1 MIFKNLLKKFYKM
14 ADNSKIQKA
23 LQYYH
28 DNDLNEIYG
37 TKNDIEMQKK
47 LKLPIN
53 SLSKKSIAKPN
64 LPPKKLSPPNS
75 QIKLEEKINEV
86 EDHIIS
92 KPIKPLILS
101 TDQAISKLANLDKPS
116 IKKTTETE
124 NQEKFMA
131 INDIISNAKKLA
143 ENAKNIDELKKTIEN
158 FDGCNL
164 KKMATNT
171 VFADGN
177 PHSKIML
184 IGEAPGNHEDLE
196 GIPFCGDSGEMIT
209 AMFAGIN
216 LQRQTD
222 YYITNV
228 IFWRPPGNR
237 KPTSE
242 ELAICRPFLERHIK
256 LFDPKIIVLIGAT
269 AMTALVETKE
279 TISNLRGKIIDYKL
293 NFMDKEVKILTI
305 FHPSFLMRQPAK
317 KKIAWLDM
325 QNLKK
330 FINENQ

>member
-1 MIFKNLLKKFYKM
+1 MIFKNLLKKYYKM
-14 ADNSKIQKA
+14 VDNSKIQKA
-23 LQYYH
+23 LQYYY

-37 TKNDIEMQKK
+37 TKDDINLQKK

-53 SLSKKSIAKPN
+53 NLSKKSVAKPN
-64 LPPKKLSPPNS
+64 LPPKILPNNPQVKS
-75 QIKLEEKINEV
+75 NEKINEV
-86 EDHIIS
+86 DVHIKS
-92 KPIKPLILS
+92 KPVKPIILN
-101 TDQAISKLANLDKPS
+101 TDQAISKLANLDKS
-116 IKKTTETE
+116 LTKKTTETE

-131 INDIISNAKKLA
+131 INDIINNAKKLA
-143 ENAKNIDELKKTIEN
+143 DSAQNIDELKNILEN

-177 PHSKIML
+177 PNSKIML

-196 GIPFCGDSGEMIT
+196 GIPFCGDSGEMLT

-237 KPTSE
+237 KPTNE

-269 AMTALVETKE
+269 AMSALVETKE

>member
-1 MIFKNLLKKFYKM
+1 MV
-14 ADNSKIQKA
+14 DNSKIKKA

-28 DNDLNEIYG
+28 DNDLNGIYG
-37 TKNDIEMQKK
+37 TIDDIQLQKK

-53 SLSKKSIAKPN
+53 LVAKKSISKQN
-64 LPPKKLSPPNS
+64 LEPKKIAYNP
-75 QIKLEEKINEV
+75 
-86 EDHIIS
+86 
-92 KPIKPLILS
+92 PIKSKENFKVVADNMSPKTIPSMILS
-101 TDQAISKLANLDKPS
+101 TDQAISKLANLDKS
-116 IKKTTETE
+116 SEKKTSDTE

-131 INDIISNAKKLA
+131 INDIIDNAKKLA
-143 ENAKNIDELKKTIEN
+143 DDAKNIEELKKAIEN
-158 FDGCNL
+158 FEGCNL

-184 IGEAPGNHEDLE
+184 IGEAPGNHEDLQ
-196 GIPFCGDSGEMIT
+196 GIPFCGDSGEMLT

-216 LQRQTD
+216 LYRQTD

-256 LFDPKIIVLIGAT
+256 LFNPKIIVLIGAT
-269 AMTALVETKE
+269 AMSAVVETKE
-279 TISNLRGKIIDYKL
+279 AISNLRGKIIDYKL

-325 QNLKK
+325 QNLKN